1 MNDPHGRDE
10 TGRDAQG
17 RFAPGASGN
26 PGGRPRL
33 PGWFREGSAEALRYL
48 LDVAT
53 GAVAVERD
61 ELRVR
66 AAEWCAARVFGR
78 PQTAEEEPDS
88 AWVITPAVEG
98 LLRLAYADGVRN
110 SSDLIVKLAT
120 KTDEER
126 AKAGPGG

>member
-1 MNDPHGRDE
+1 MNNPHGRDE
-10 TGRDAQG
+10 AGRDAHG

-33 PGWFREGSAEALRYL
+33 PGWFRDGGAEALRYL

-53 GAVAVERD
+53 GAVPVERD

-78 PQTAEEEPDS
+78 PQAAEDEHDPP
-88 AWVITPAVEG
+88 WVITPAVEG
-98 LLRLAYADGVRN
+98 LLRLAYGDGVR
-110 SSDLIVKLAT
+110 SSGDLIVKLAA
-120 KTDEER
+120 KADEER
-126 AKAGPGG
+126 AKAGPRG